1 MVHYWYTIGTHNTGT
16 LPSIGTVV
24 QRGGGTEA
32 GESSSWGRSG
42 GVEGGGKEGKS
53 GAVAV
58 LTGPGEEESRERGAG
73 KE

>member
-1 MVHYWYTIGTHNTGT
+1 MVHNWYTGTRYTGT
-16 LPSIGTVV
+16 LLFIGTVV

-42 GVEGGGKEGKS
+42 GVEGGGKS